1 MQQQEQEQQ
10 NSLNQEI
17 NGRTKEHRLKI
28 LVTGASGFIGSRLV
42 SRLCSSSGIN
52 KREITCITRNVESL
66 VGRFNEEVKI
76 IKADASN
83 YLELLR
89 SMTGIDKEPDCE
101 IQENQLT
108 GCKKLLEEQ
117 VNLIDSRLKM
127 ANGLKKYIE

>member
-17 NGRTKEHRLKI
+17 TGRTKEHRLKI

-52 KREITCITRNVESL
+52 KCEITCITRNVESL
-66 VGRFNEEVKI
+66 VGRFNEQVKI

-83 YLELLR
+83 ILNY
-89 SMTGIDKEPDCE
+89 
-101 IQENQLT
+101 
-108 GCKKLLEEQ
+108 
-117 VNLIDSRLKM
+117 
-127 ANGLKKYIE
+127 

>member
-10 NSLNQEI
+10 QNSLNHEI
-17 NGRTKEHRLKI
+17 TGGSKEHSLKI

-42 SRLCSSSGIN
+42 SRLYSSSSETN

-66 VGRFNEEVKI
+66 VGRFNEQVKI

-89 SMTGIDKEPDCE
+89 AMTGID
-101 IQENQLT
+101 
-108 GCKKLLEEQ
+108 
-117 VNLIDSRLKM
+117 VAFYLIHSM
-127 ANGLKKYIE
+127 E